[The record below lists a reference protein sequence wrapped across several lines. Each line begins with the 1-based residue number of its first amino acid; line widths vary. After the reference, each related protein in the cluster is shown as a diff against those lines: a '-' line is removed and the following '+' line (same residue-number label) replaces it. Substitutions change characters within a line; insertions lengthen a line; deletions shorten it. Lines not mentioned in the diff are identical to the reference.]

1 MRPRAKHA
9 GAAGIPPKKK
19 HRTDRHALPGRGR
32 RELRRQP
39 FGLTAQI
46 VPQCALHE
54 CVDVHVAKTGSR
66 FRPAHSPLVA
76 EHEVTHTLVNPIP
89 EVDPQLENQQPAKSN
104 NKIGSRKDEG
114 RSWIGDCGLRSANGL
129 RSSWLFVAEQRRGP
143 ERYKE
148 SRSDD
153 RVPGDIMPL
162 TLSRETAGRSDPDE
176 KKRADAIRNEGSR
189 GRRENEQ

>member
-1 MRPRAKHA
+1 MRPRARNG

-19 HRTDRHALPGRGR
+19 HPADRRALRGRGR

-39 FGLTAQI
+39 FGVTAQI
-46 VPQCALHE
+46 VPQRALHE
-54 CVDVHVAKTGSR
+54 CVDVHVAKTGR
-66 FRPAHSPLVA
+66 GFRPAHTPLFA
-76 EHEVTHTLVNPIP
+76 SHEVTLTLVYPIP

-104 NKIGSRKDEG
+104 NKVGSRKDEG

-162 TLSRETAGRSDPDE
+162 TLSRETAGRRDPDE
-176 KKRADAIRNEGSR
+176 NK
-189 GRRENEQ
+189 